1 MTTIR
6 AARRGGAL
14 WTIHAN
20 SGAPCIIGRIAFYG
34 GTKMA
39 IRGKAARATAIR
51 LAASVLALWLASAC
65 AAAADRAKVL
75 NVYAWAEYFPAA
87 LIAKFQAETG
97 IHVNYALL
105 DSPETAETI
114 LSVGNSNYDIVTMN
128 ASPELAR
135 EIPKG
140 FWKKLDQAGIPN
152 ARNAD
157 PQIMQLLRSA
167 DPGNQ
172 YAVPWMWGTTG
183 ILYNSDK
190 IKAIMPNA
198 PLDSL
203 DMVLKKDVAAKF
215 AACGVSMLDSWGD
228 VLPMVSRYIGQPRLS
243 ANKADLAAV
252 MAKLQE
258 IQPYIR
264 RIATAGYYQQLA
276 EGELCLAI
284 GYSGDAMVAR
294 RMVSES
300 HGNVKIEYSFA
311 REIVPFY
318 IDNMVIPADSPN
330 PAAALAFINFVM
342 RPEISASVTR
352 FIGFATANAAAMPF
366 LEPAVRGNT
375 LIYPPAAI
383 RQRFEL
389 QRAYTPEETRAFTRA
404 WLMFKSGL

>member
-1 MTTIR
+1 MKARNKAGR
-6 AARRGGAL
+6 AAL
-14 WTIHAN
+14 
-20 SGAPCIIGRIAFYG
+20 IGIG
-34 GTKMA
+34 
-39 IRGKAARATAIR
+39 
-51 LAASVLALWLASAC
+51 LWLAMTC
-65 AAAADRAKVL
+65 AVAADRAKVL
-75 NVYAWAEYFPAA
+75 NIYAWAEYFPTP
-87 LIAKFQAETG
+87 LIAKFQSETG
-97 IHVNYALL
+97 IHVNYAVL

-140 FWKKLDQAGIPN
+140 FWRKLDQASIPN

-157 PQIMQLLRSA
+157 PQIMQLLKSV

-183 ILYNSDK
+183 LIYNVDK

-203 DMVLKKDVAAKF
+203 DMIFKKDIAAKF
-215 AACGVSMLDSWGD
+215 TGCGISMLDSWGD
-228 VLPMVSRYIGQPRLS
+228 VLPMVSRYLGQPRLS
-243 ANKADLAAV
+243 ANKPELDAV

-258 IQPYIR
+258 IQPYLR
-264 RIATAGYYQQLA
+264 RISTAGYYQQLA

-284 GYSGDAMVAR
+284 GYSGDAMIAR
-294 RMVSES
+294 RMVNES
-300 HGNVKIEYSFA
+300 QGKVKIDYSFA
-311 REIVPFY
+311 REMVPFY

-352 FIGFATANAAAMPF
+352 FIGFATANAAAVPL
-366 LEPAVRGNT
+366 LEPVVRSNT
-375 LIYPPAAI
+375 VVYPPPAI

-389 QRAYTPEETRAFTRA
+389 QRVYTAEEMRAFTRA
-404 WLMFKSGL
+404 WLLFKSGL